1 MSDNRFLLRQR
12 QGWWAVVEV
21 PPSLRQTLGRRL
33 KRTLKTRD
41 VAVARARR
49 WAVVA
54 SLKGQIERARKA
66 QQGDPLV
73 TEALA
78 WRGYLEAADDSAD
91 GGYSTAD
98 ATRDAIATRVEELY
112 HQGNPRWQELRDIA
126 AGAATPVSLHG
137 LAQRSAS
144 VAIARV
150 VALRS
155 YWTWLEARGHL
166 PEDARNPWQGL
177 GPKVRAGGS
186 GVSGEKERA
195 FTAREVG
202 LLVSRATGLLRDFI
216 LAGALSGM
224 RREELGKLRVKDT
237 VGGVF
242 VIRSGKSEAAA
253 RRVPIHSGLAPTVE
267 RLAEGKSPDAWLFDL
282 PGEGKRYGD
291 RTEAIGKQFMRHRRA
306 CGLQDGEARRSLL
319 NFHSL
324 RRAFITLAIN
334 AASPPIWCPWW

>member
-1 MSDNRFLLRQR
+1 MSPWVALGVSGVSDNRFLLRQR

-137 LAQRSAS
+137 DEWRAAGLNGKPIALRTVEFRGVVLKDFVAWLVEHGEPEIIGGVTGKMASRYAEHLAQRSAS

-150 VALRS
+150 AALAL
-155 YWTWLEARGHL
+155 TLDMARG
-166 PEDARNPWQGL
+166 AR
-177 GPKVRAGGS
+177 
-186 GVSGEKERA
+186 
-195 FTAREVG
+195 
-202 LLVSRATGLLRDFI
+202 
-216 LAGALSGM
+216 
-224 RREELGKLRVKDT
+224 
-237 VGGVF
+237 
-242 VIRSGKSEAAA
+242 
-253 RRVPIHSGLAPTVE
+253 AP
-267 RLAEGKSPDAWLFDL
+267 A
-282 PGEGKRYGD
+282 
-291 RTEAIGKQFMRHRRA
+291 
-306 CGLQDGEARRSLL
+306 
-319 NFHSL
+319 
-324 RRAFITLAIN
+324 
-334 AASPPIWCPWW
+334 